1 MLTSDFEAEL
11 EALTDAELLR
21 QAIRFLRKAYVEIE
35 HASGTDDAQEA
46 LDTIYMECS
55 RRGKEWIFDK
65 AQDACLRQGSAGAA
79 VSVQDMAEIA

>member
-21 QAIRFLRKAYVEIE
+21 QAIRFLRKAYLEIE
-35 HASGTDDAQEA
+35 KAGGSDDAQEA
-46 LDTIYMECS
+46 LDSIYMECS

-65 AQDACLRQGSAGAA
+65 AQDACLRQGSTGAA
-79 VSVQDMAEIA
+79 MSFPDMAEIA